1 MPSPTLTYDAEA
13 NALYLRLSNHD
24 VAETLE
30 LSRSTYL
37 DVDADGAPVG
47 FEILHADPEL
57 LAGVSSPPEE
67 TLLRDVVKRGTA

>member
-1 MPSPTLTYDAEA
+1 MTDPRLSYDPEA
-13 NALYLRLSNHD
+13 NALYLRLTENE

-47 FEILHADPEL
+47 FEILNADP
-57 LAGVSSPPEE
+57 
-67 TLLRDVVKRGTA
+67 TLLEGLPNLPDGTSLIDVLKRNAA

>member
-1 MPSPTLTYDAEA
+1 MTPRRTRF
-13 NALYLRLSNHD
+13 YLRLSDHD

-57 LAGVSSPPEE
+57 LGGVSSPPEG
-67 TLLRDVVKRGTA
+67 TLLRDVLRRDTA